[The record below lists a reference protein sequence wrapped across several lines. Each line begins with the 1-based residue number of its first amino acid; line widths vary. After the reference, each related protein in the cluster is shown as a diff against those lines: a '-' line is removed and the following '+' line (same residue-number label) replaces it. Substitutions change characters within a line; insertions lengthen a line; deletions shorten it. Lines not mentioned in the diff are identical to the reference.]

1 MSTPEIIQP
10 RRNTAAGAAANNRV
24 LYMGERGYETDTKRW
39 KTGDGATNWND
50 LDYDDEPEKI
60 AGSTA
65 EGRAVLTGD
74 AAAGRTAL
82 GAASQRIMR
91 PNGPRLGVLGDSLH
105 SYGYSSIS
113 GSGVAARL
121 PVIFRQVEWLTHGRV
136 KMTNP
141 QQDPGDTMADVLST
155 QLPALLAATPLPNA
169 CVVAISRNDAG
180 GSFDLD
186 DYLADYTDIAGELFS
201 AGVCP
206 IFLTPMPTGAAG
218 SPLSP
223 QDANMRRLG
232 DGLRKLGA
240 VLGVPVFDQYDA
252 LADETGGLKAAVNQG
267 DNTHLTAAGY
277 KAVADWLIAQG
288 FADLFPGVGSST
300 IKDTAN
306 TYDLVGGAGLMKDA
320 SPSGFSVA
328 GTGTSVTYV
337 SPEAVDGIAGRWAK
351 VLKASGSTADGAFR
365 WTSGTVVTPG
375 NVYRIS
381 GTLKMDG
388 TWDVEAGTY
397 IQVSAEWR
405 NASTT
410 IQTDVLMNRWDR
422 LDRATISEDFTAP
435 SGVDG
440 LRLVAYLKGTATTDQ
455 NVYLGEVSVRDLTSM
470 GL

>member
-1 MSTPEIIQP
+1 
-10 RRNTAAGAAANNRV
+10 
-24 LYMGERGYETDTKRW
+24 MGERGFETDTKRW

-50 LDYDDEPEKI
+50 LPYDDDPELLG
-60 AGSTA
+60 ASTVGA
-65 EGRAVLTGD
+65 EVFTAAD
-74 AAAGRTAL
+74 AAAGRGAL
-82 GAASQRIMR
+82 GAASHRIMR
-91 PNGPRLGVLGDSLH
+91 PNGPRLGVLGDSLQ

-136 KMTNP
+136 RMTNP
-141 QQDPGDTMADVLST
+141 QQDPGDTMADVLTT
-155 QLPALLAATPLPNA
+155 QLPALLASTPLPNA
-169 CVVAISRNDAG
+169 CVVAIGRNDAG

-186 DYLADYTDIAGELFS
+186 DYLDDHTDIAQQLFA

-240 VLGVPVFDQYDA
+240 VLGVPVFDQYDS

-267 DNTHLTAAGY
+267 DNTHLTATGY

-288 FADLFPGVGSST
+288 FADLFPGATTATV
-300 IKDTAN
+300 KDTAN
-306 TYDLVGGAGLMKDA
+306 TYDLIGGAGLFKDA
-320 SPSGFSVA
+320 SPAGFSVA
-328 GTGTSVTYV
+328 GTGTSVSYV
-337 SPEAVDGIAGRWAK
+337 SPEAIDGIAGRWAK
-351 VLKASGSTADGAFR
+351 VLKASGSTADGAYR
-365 WTSGTVVTPG
+365 WTSGTVITPG
-375 NVYRIS
+375 STYRIS

-397 IQVSAEWR
+397 IQVAAEWR
-405 NASTT
+405 NGSTLV
-410 IQTDVLMNRWDR
+410 QTDVLMNRWDR

-435 SGVDG
+435 TGVDG
-440 LRLVAYLKGTATTDQ
+440 LRVVAYLKGTATTDQ
-455 NVYLGEVSVRDLTSM
+455 NVYLGEVSVRNLTSM
-470 GL
+470 GI